1 MSKQFFAFVKKEF
14 YHILRDKRTMLILLG
29 MPVVQ
34 ILIFGF
40 AINMEVQN
48 IRIAIFEPQVDVYTQ
63 DIRARV
69 EANPYFIPQP
79 TPHSIGEV
87 NEMLRKGEIDIALV
101 FPREFHNNL
110 VEGGRA
116 QIQIIADSSD
126 PNIGTISTN
135 YLRAIIAEQQM
146 EWMGLQEIP
155 YHIDVTSKL
164 HYNPEMK
171 SAYTFV
177 PGIMGLVLM
186 IICAIMTSISIVREK
201 DMENDRCDII
211 LVIPP
216 SFDEHLVKEQRA
228 DISIVANAVNTT
240 QGLLGSNYLT
250 EIITDFAADLR
261 YEIKP
266 ILKVQQVQGLEIVPR
281 YRYNETL
288 DYKTFM
294 LPAFI
299 VLMITLIC
307 GILPSLNVVLEKE
320 LGTIH
325 QINTTPVTK
334 FNFILAKV
342 IPYWIIGI
350 IILTISIFMV
360 WIVYGLFPSGGIVAL
375 YLASI
380 IFILGVTALG
390 IVVSNYS
397 DTLQQSMFVVM
408 FFILIIILLSGMF
421 TPVSSMPGWAQAIA
435 YVNPLTHFIE
445 IMRLIYLKANRLID
459 LLPQMGI
466 LVAFA
471 VVFNGWAVVS
481 YRKSN

>member
-1 MSKQFFAFVKKEF
+1 MKTLKYLVEKEF
-14 YHILRDKRTMLILLG
+14 KQIWRNPMIPKMIVFYPILVL
-29 MPVVQ
+29 
-34 ILIFGF
+34 LIFPW
-40 AINMEVQN
+40 AINFEVKN
-48 IRIAIFEPQVDVYTQ
+48 IKVNIVDQSRSTYSQRLTNKI
-63 DIRARV
+63 DAS
-69 EANPYFIPQP
+69 AYFIL
-79 TPHSIGEV
+79 
-87 NEMLRKGEIDIALV
+87 NDIT
-101 FPREFHNNL
+101 
-110 VEGGRA
+110 
-116 QIQIIADSSD
+116 DSYES
-126 PNIGTISTN
+126 S
-135 YLRAIIAEQQM
+135 M
-146 EWMGLQEIP
+146 
-155 YHIDVTSKL
+155 
-164 HYNPEMK
+164 
-171 SAYTFV
+171 
-177 PGIMGLVLM
+177 
-186 IICAIMTSISIVREK
+186 K

-216 SFDEHLVKEQRA
+216 SFDEHLVKEQKA

-250 EIITDFAADLR
+250 EIINDFASDLR

-266 ILKVQQVQGLEIVPR
+266 ILKVQQAQSLEIVPR

-320 LGTIH
+320 IGTIH
-325 QINTTPVTK
+325 QMNTTPVTK

-360 WIVYGLFPSGGIVAL
+360 WIIYGLFPSGSIIAL
-375 YLASI
+375 YLASV
-380 IFILGVTALG
+380 IFIVGVTALG
-390 IVVSNYS
+390 IVISNYS
-397 DTLQQSMFVVM
+397 DTLQQSMFVVL

-421 TPVSSMPGWAQAIA
+421 TPVSSMPVWAQTIA

-445 IMRLIYLKANRLID
+445 IMRLIYLKANTIAD

-466 LVAFA
+466 LIAFA
-471 VVFNGWAVVS
+471 VVFNGWAVLS
-481 YRKSN
+481 YKKSN

>member
-1 MSKQFFAFVKKEF
+1 MKTLKYLVEKEF
-14 YHILRDKRTMLILLG
+14 KQIWRNPMIPKMIVFYPILVL
-29 MPVVQ
+29 
-34 ILIFGF
+34 LIFPW
-40 AINMEVQN
+40 AINFEVKN
-48 IRIAIFEPQVDVYTQ
+48 IKVNIVDQSRSPYSQRLTNK
-63 DIRARV
+63 I
-69 EANPYFIPQP
+69 EASNYFIL
-79 TPHSIGEV
+79 
-87 NEMLRKGEIDIALV
+87 NDIT
-101 FPREFHNNL
+101 
-110 VEGGRA
+110 
-116 QIQIIADSSD
+116 DSYEAS
-126 PNIGTISTN
+126 
-135 YLRAIIAEQQM
+135 M
-146 EWMGLQEIP
+146 
-155 YHIDVTSKL
+155 
-164 HYNPEMK
+164 
-171 SAYTFV
+171 
-177 PGIMGLVLM
+177 
-186 IICAIMTSISIVREK
+186 K

-216 SFDEHLVKEQRA
+216 SFDEHLVKEQKA

-250 EIITDFAADLR
+250 EIINDFASDLR

-266 ILKVQQVQGLEIVPR
+266 ILKVQQTQSLEIVPR
-281 YRYNETL
+281 YKYNETL

-320 LGTIH
+320 IGTIN

-360 WIVYGLFPSGGIVAL
+360 WIIYGLFPSGSIVAL

-390 IVVSNYS
+390 IVISNYS
-397 DTLQQSMFVVM
+397 DTLQQSMFVVL

-445 IMRLIYLKANRLID
+445 IMRLIYLKANRLVD
-459 LLPQMGI
+459 LLPQMAI
-466 LVAFA
+466 LTAFA
-471 VVFNGWAVVS
+471 VVFNGWAILS